1 MKTFMVLDPDFK
13 MIQLLELKTQKQQQK
28 TLRCDLR
35 DGGND
40 NTD

>member
-13 MIQLLELKTQKQQQK
+13 IIQLLQLKTQKQQQK
-28 TLRCDLR
+28 TLRCDLC